1 MFADQF
7 KSFIGNLKLSMVL
20 IADSDAGGSK
30 PEIEQV
36 QEKIAA
42 SKNRRI
48 PVVKFLLLF
57 AVIIITVVVLEYF
70 I

>member
-7 KSFIGNLKLSMVL
+7 KSSIRNLQPSMVL
-20 IADSDAGGSK
+20 IADSDAEGSK

>member
-7 KSFIGNLKLSMVL
+7 KSFIGNLQLSMVL

-30 PEIEQV
+30 PETEQV

>member
-7 KSFIGNLKLSMVL
+7 KSSIRNLQLSMVL
-20 IADSDAGGSK
+20 IADSDAGESK

>member
-1 MFADQF
+1 MFTDQF
-7 KSFIGNLKLSMVL
+7 KSSIRNLQLSMVL

-30 PEIEQV
+30 PEVEQV

>member
-7 KSFIGNLKLSMVL
+7 KSSIRNLQLSMVL
-20 IADSDAGGSK
+20 IADSDAEGSK

>member
-7 KSFIGNLKLSMVL
+7 KSSIRNLQLSLVL
-20 IADSDAGGSK
+20 IADSDDGGSK

-48 PVVKFLLLF
+48 PVAKFLLLF

>member
-1 MFADQF
+1 
-7 KSFIGNLKLSMVL
+7 MVL

>member
-7 KSFIGNLKLSMVL
+7 KSSIRNLQLSMVL

-30 PEIEQV
+30 PEVEQV

>member
-1 MFADQF
+1 MFVNQF
-7 KSFIGNLKLSMVL
+7 KSSMRNLQLSL
-20 IADSDAGGSK
+20 ALLADSDSGGSK
-30 PEIEQV
+30 PETEQV

-48 PVVKFLLLF
+48 PVVKFLLLL